1 MISRKFD
8 GMSNDGTIK
17 DGKSPTSAAAT
28 ARSKDDGVPRDGSGG
43 REGKSERWD
52 PNRPIPR
59 GSLFYCEFRTKR
71 AGLSSRHLLNL
82 EAQQHRGDEGGEGPA
97 RRPRSLAGGQCAN
110 NLKSID
116 DVNVKL
122 LNAMVGLW
130 PADKLQGDGS
140 GSDGGTGAVTVN
152 GNNKRRGR
160 WRRLR
165 ESGIAMCRE
174 MRARHRR
181 CDYERLLERHCPLP
195 IAAGGGTTLPKAR
208 DLPPSAR
215 VAAADADVGAV
226 LSHHV
231 SSHHTPVEDVS
242 SFVEAVLRSA
252 IPHSFWGSRH
262 NFRQVVRTMKVF
274 TSLRRTEQ
282 LPEKAIVNGIR
293 VLDMAWLV
301 RRRCHYRHQ
310 QHLQRPNTVN
320 AKNDN
325 DRVQHYSLR
334 RPDNISPSDHEAA
347 TTLGRNV
354 MRWLYCQF
362 IIPLLRSAFYIT
374 ETEFT
379 GSNVLYYRRPI
390 WSRIKKLSMKILL
403 KQGLYRVLSGEK
415 VRKVLSNHNVGCPPA
430 PLRILPKKTGIRAIA
445 MLSKSCTVG
454 DSSANTTNR
463 GGNSKEVGVKD
474 IVKPL
479 SKKNITPSPN
489 KILQSAFN
497 ALKYEH
503 EKKPSLFGAGVLG
516 LTECFPSFC
525 LFVEAL
531 KRQRSNGLG
540 FPPPTTARHLN
551 EDGGGAGGGSRSNLY
566 FASADIKH
574 CYDTI
579 NQKRLFELMQ
589 SVIKEDVY
597 LTKNTFVLHSKDN
610 YSSMRCRW
618 KKSTFTPNE
627 CSRSVVAS
635 DNFARR
641 YFNAICVDGV
651 YCSTERKETI
661 IGLLRD
667 HIFGQVVVASGNG
680 SERCLLQTEGIPQ
693 GSVLSSM
700 LCNIYFGEIE
710 GILLD
715 GVFDE
720 TTSQVI
726 RGGSSADCDTLFV
739 RVYHEIHLLVRIVDD
754 FLLVSTSESASI
766 RFLEKLNKGI
776 PSLGVKINSDKSRAN
791 YPISMENTST
801 GKMEAVQVCRN
812 FFPWCGLLIDTRTC
826 EVTLDYNR
834 FRGSHATDALVIH
847 RTGNEGLNLKKKMK
861 DFVRPRCSQTLLFS
875 SCINGI
881 EMVRL
886 NFYQTFLLC
895 AIKLIHY
902 VHESESRTAL
912 LTHQHFIYR
921 SAVDTIR
928 YAYSLISSKIKH
940 GNERAAKSP
949 DEDCMTFQLARRDAL
964 WLGRHA
970 FFRVFRRSGSNCA
983 QLCCLLFEPSRPSN
997 LKMLLEVTRRAR
1009 RMFPLEGMK

>member
-1 MISRKFD
+1 MISKKFD
-8 GMSNDGTIK
+8 GMTNDGT
-17 DGKSPTSAAAT
+17 GKSPASAAAT
-28 ARSKDDGVPRDGSGG
+28 ARAKDGIGG
-43 REGKSERWD
+43 REDKSERWD

-82 EAQQHRGDEGGEGPA
+82 EEQQRRGDEGGEGPA
-97 RRPRSLAGGQCAN
+97 RRPRSLAGRQLAN

-130 PADKLQGDGS
+130 PADKLNVDGS

-208 DLPPSAR
+208 DPPPSAR
-215 VAAADADVGAV
+215 VAAADADVGAA
-226 LSHHV
+226 LSRHV
-231 SSHHTPVEDVS
+231 SSHHTPVEDVG
-242 SFVEAVLRSA
+242 SFVEAVLWSA
-252 IPHSFWGSRH
+252 FPHSFWGSRH
-262 NFRQVVRTMKVF
+262 NFRQVVRTMRVF

-282 LPEKAIVNGIR
+282 LPEKSIVNGIR

-301 RRRCHYRHQ
+301 SRRCHHRHK
-310 QHLQRPNTVN
+310 QHRQRPNTVN

-325 DRVQHYSLR
+325 DRVQQYSLR
-334 RPDNISPSDHEAA
+334 RLDNISLSDHEAA
-347 TTLGRNV
+347 TTLARNV

-379 GSNVLYYRRPI
+379 GSNVLYYRRSI
-390 WSRIKKLSMKILL
+390 WYRIKKLSIKILL

-445 MLSKSCTVG
+445 MLSKSCAVG
-454 DSSANTTNR
+454 DGSANTTNR
-463 GGNSKEVGVKD
+463 GGKD
-474 IVKPL
+474 KVKPL
-479 SKKNITPSPN
+479 SKKNIIPSPN

-516 LTECFPSFC
+516 LTECFPSFY
-525 LFVEAL
+525 LFVKAL
-531 KRQRSNGLG
+531 KRQRSYGLG
-540 FPPPTTARHLN
+540 FPPPTTAQHLN
-551 EDGGGAGGGSRSNLY
+551 EDGGGAGGDSRSTLY

-579 NQKRLFELMQ
+579 NQKRLYELMQ

-618 KKSTFTPNE
+618 KKSTFTPKE
-627 CSRSVVAS
+627 SSRLVAAS

-667 HIFGQVVVASGNG
+667 HIFGQVVVASGDG
-680 SERCLLQTEGIPQ
+680 GERCLLQTEGIPQ
-693 GSVLSSM
+693 GSILSSM
-700 LCNIYFGEIE
+700 LCNIYFGDIE

-715 GVFDE
+715 GVLGE
-720 TTSQVI
+720 TMSEVI
-726 RGGSSADCDTLFV
+726 RGGTSADCDTLFV
-739 RVYHEIHLLVRIVDD
+739 RVNHEIHLLVRIVDD

-791 YPISMENTST
+791 YPISVENTST

-834 FRGSHATDALVIH
+834 FRGSRATDALAIH

-928 YAYSLISSKIKH
+928 YAYLLISSKIKH
-940 GNERAAKSP
+940 GNERAAN
-949 DEDCMTFQLARRDAL
+949 EDGMTFQLARRDAL

-970 FFRVFRRSGSNCA
+970 FFRVFRRSGSDCA
-983 QLCCLLFEPSRPSN
+983 QLCCLLSEPSRPSN
-997 LKMLLEVTRRAR
+997 VTKLLEVTRRAR
-1009 RMFPLEGMK
+1009 RMFPLEGMN